1 MATKYAERI
10 SSDIIDKAVN
20 ELIMQE
26 ENKGFKRGEL
36 KPFVEMLEEKYKVP
50 FNTIKNR
57 YYREV
62 KDKVK
67 KNPTKKTKT
76 LVVKKE
82 KDLDKKAP
90 TVKNDENKKA
100 VAIMEAPPIEIPVQ
114 EVPKDETP
122 KPKPLS
128 IDESVMAHSQK
139 PAEKI
144 FSFPKD
150 YYKLGQL
157 VEVKVVNIQ
166 SYGCFCEITDG
177 RGFQA
182 LCHISELVNGF
193 IKKVTDYVEVG
204 DVIQNA
210 KICLIDS
217 KRINITM
224 KHLHLKKKEE
234 DFPVQITLA
243 ENPPIN
249 NLGDK
254 LSSLKEKILARA
266 VENQN
271 QSLQPNDEK
280 EVEELFAEE
289 GLNESQE
296 KIIQKY
302 ERDIEEMT
310 SYLQEQLG
318 VLTPQAKLE
327 LANIIEEQGVFKTT
341 RGILKT
347 QDNFKA
353 DIGLLFMRQMKE
365 KIGEYL

>member
-10 SSDIIDKAVN
+10 SSELIDVAVN

-26 ENKGFKRGEL
+26 ENKGFQRGEL
-36 KPFVEMLEEKYKVP
+36 KPFVEMLEKKYNIP

-82 KDLDKKAP
+82 KDLDKKTP
-90 TVKNDENKKA
+90 TVKKEEGTKA
-100 VAIMEAPPIEIPVQ
+100 VAIVEAPPVEVPVQ
-114 EVPKDETP
+114 EVPKP
-122 KPKPLS
+122 KPIS
-128 IDESVMAHSQK
+128 VDDSVMAHAQK
-139 PAEKI
+139 QADKI

-150 YYKLGQL
+150 HYKLGQM
-157 VEVKVVNIQ
+157 VEVKIVNIQ

-182 LCHISELVNGF
+182 LCHISELVDGF
-193 IKKVTDYVEVG
+193 IKKVGDYVEVG

-210 KICLIDS
+210 KICLIES
-217 KRINITM
+217 KRINVTM
-224 KHLHLKKKEE
+224 KHLHLKKKEV
-234 DFPVQITLA
+234 DVPVETTLA

-254 LSSLKEKILARA
+254 LHSLKDKILARA
-266 VENQN
+266 VENNTPPVQA
-271 QSLQPNDEK
+271 NDEK
-280 EVEELFAEE
+280 EVEELFAQE
-289 GLNESQE
+289 GLSENQE

-310 SYLQEQLG
+310 TYLQEQLG

-327 LANIIEEQGVFKTT
+327 LANVIEEQGVFKTT

-347 QDNFKA
+347 QENFKA

>member
-1 MATKYAERI
+1 MSTKVAERI
-10 SSDIIDKAVN
+10 SSDIVDMAVN
-20 ELIMQE
+20 EMIMQE
-26 ENKGFKRGEL
+26 ENIGFQRGEL
-36 KPFVEMLEEKYKVP
+36 KPFIEKLGEKYKVP
-50 FNTIKNR
+50 FQTLRNR
-57 YYREV
+57 YYRDV

-82 KDLDKKAP
+82 KDLDKKTTP
-90 TVKNDENKKA
+90 TTNEENGKA
-100 VAIMEAPPIEIPVQ
+100 IAIVEAPPVEVPVQ
-114 EVPKDETP
+114 EVPKP
-122 KPKPLS
+122 KPVNV
-128 IDESVMAHSQK
+128 DESVMAHAHKQ
-139 PAEKI
+139 ADKI
-144 FSFPKD
+144 FSYPKD
-150 YYKLGQL
+150 YYKLGQM
-157 VEVKVVNIQ
+157 VEVKIVNIQ

-204 DVIQNA
+204 DVIQGA
-210 KICLIDS
+210 RICLIES
-217 KRINITM
+217 KRINVTM
-224 KHLHLKKKEE
+224 KHLNLKKKEE
-234 DFPVQITLA
+234 EIPVEITLA

-254 LSSLKEKILARA
+254 LHSLKDKILARA
-266 VENQN
+266 VENNTPPVQA
-271 QSLQPNDEK
+271 NDEK
-280 EVEELFAEE
+280 EVEALFAEE
-289 GLNESQE
+289 GLNENQE

-365 KIGEYL
+365 KLGEYL

>member
-1 MATKYAERI
+1 MATKYADRLPSEI
-10 SSDIIDKAVN
+10 VDKAVN

-26 ENKGFKRGEL
+26 ENKGFQRGEL
-36 KPFVEMLEEKYKVP
+36 KPFVEMLEAKYNVP

-67 KNPTKKTKT
+67 KNPAKKTKT
-76 LVVKKE
+76 LVIKKE
-82 KDLDKKAP
+82 KELDTKPAIDKKEESIQM
-90 TVKNDENKKA
+90 VA
-100 VAIMEAPPIEIPVQ
+100 VVETPPVETPQV
-114 EVPKDETP
+114 EKPKVVTP
-122 KPKPLS
+122 KPIN
-128 IDESVMAHSQK
+128 IDESVLAHSLK

-144 FSFPKD
+144 YTSAKD
-150 YYKLGQL
+150 YYKLGQM
-157 VEVKVVNIQ
+157 VEVKIVNIQ
-166 SYGCFCEITDG
+166 SYGAFCEINDG

-182 LCHISELVNGF
+182 LCHISEMVDGF

-210 KICLIDS
+210 KICLIEN
-217 KRINITM
+217 KRLNVSM

-234 DFPVQITLA
+234 EFPVENTLA

-254 LSSLKEKILARA
+254 LSSLKDKILARA
-266 VENQN
+266 KENQTN
-271 QSLQPNDEK
+271 IPNDEK
-280 EVEELFAEE
+280 EVDELFSQE

-327 LANIIEEQGVFKTT
+327 LATIIEEQGVFKTT

-365 KIGEYL
+365 KLGEYL